1 MGPPNASFEGFAA
14 LLRWM
19 TTNTICLHMQQLACS
34 RPLVKASPPSMSLS
48 MLQSTALMQMELNAA
63 CRLIEYPEIIANRIE
78 CRTFI
83 ALMFAFAL
91 AVDASYIAP
100 TCKQAPYFDVCEHA
114 QLAHALTQT
123 RCSPTHI
130 INSAIARCRNV
141 VVLVSTDR
149 AF

>member
-1 MGPPNASFEGFAA
+1 MTDERCICAYHTVGVVSPSANTSTIPQAWPPHQTAHTITNDTIGVVSPSAHTITIPQAWSPHQPIQVQMLTNAVLDNFTCIDHK
-14 LLRWM
+14 L
-19 TTNTICLHMQQLACS
+19 I
-34 RPLVKASPPSMSLS
+34 S

-100 TCKQAPYFDVCEHA
+100 TCKQAPF
-114 QLAHALTQT
+114 
-123 RCSPTHI
+123 
-130 INSAIARCRNV
+130 
-141 VVLVSTDR
+141 
-149 AF
+149 